1 MGNENTSCVKVIYGR
16 LGQERYL
23 RLQED
28 GNDEPW
34 RGCKL
39 YKAWMSRRWV
49 RLVPQLAVCSRS
61 PRARISTGCP
71 CSSSWCLW
79 LSHLG
84 QPLRSVWEGAHTS
97 TLHRTL
103 PYPDGATSSW
113 YEAGPYESWAAPS
126 SEPSLQG
133 GGWKGVEWQIHGS
146 SGPWPCPAQSG
157 QVAGKDWANLL
168 LDISNQPPPDSPR
181 SFPQN
186 LYPPQ

>member
-1 MGNENTSCVKVIYGR
+1 MM
-16 LGQERYL
+16 
-23 RLQED
+23 RLQAVQSLD
-28 GNDEPW
+28 VSTMSVIGPTAGSVQQEP
-34 RGCKL
+34 RGQNQHWL
-39 YKAWMSRRWV
+39 
-49 RLVPQLAVCSRS
+49 
-61 PRARISTGCP
+61 P

-97 TLHRTL
+97 ILHRTL

-146 SGPWPCPAQSG
+146 SGPRPCPAQPG
-157 QVAGKDWANLL
+157 QVTGKGWANLL
-168 LDISNQPPPDSPR
+168 LDISNQPPLHLPSI
-181 SFPQN
+181 FPQN